1 MQGIVGVLASDR
13 VAAALVVENRVSGLV
28 RLYPEPGVE
37 SEPMAGLHAEDIIDL
52 IARQV
57 ALITKGE
64 LVDAIGV
71 GFPGIIRDG
80 VVEESP
86 NLQQAKGCRL
96 QERLAAVLNTRV
108 LVLNDADAMAAGIAA
123 TVDRLETLVRVWTLG
138 VGIGYGRYPR
148 SEGVWEGGHMVV
160 TLDPKERY
168 CGCGGIGH
176 LESVMGQAAM
186 RRRFLDLEPDEVFTA
201 AQSGDPRCAA
211 FFKLWHRSLAAATA
225 NSIHLD
231 GPGKFF
237 ISGLSARF
245 VDVPLLSQ
253 SLQEMVKMSSLQ
265 GSLFEVITTSDE
277 TAIVGAAI
285 NAQKNFLAETQST
298 QRKS

>member
-13 VAAALVVENRVSGLV
+13 VAVALVAENRVSGLI

-37 SEPMAGLHAEDIIDL
+37 AEPLAGLHAEDIIDL
-52 IARQV
+52 IAREV
-57 ALITKGE
+57 RLVTKGQP
-64 LVDAIGV
+64 LDAIGV

-96 QERLAAVLNTRV
+96 QERLAASLNTRV
-108 LVLNDADAMAAGIAA
+108 LVLNDADATAAGIAA
-123 TVDRLETLVRVWTLG
+123 TLDRLETLVRVWTLG
-138 VGIGYGRYPR
+138 RGIGYGRYPR

-160 TLDPKERY
+160 SLDPKEHY
-168 CGCGGIGH
+168 CGCGGVGH
-176 LESVMGQAAM
+176 LEGIMGHAAM
-186 RRRFLDLEPDEVFTA
+186 RRRFLDLEPDEVFSSA
-201 AQSGDPRCAA
+201 EAGDARCAA
-211 FFKLWHRSLAAATA
+211 FVKLWHRSLAAATA

-237 ISGLSARF
+237 ISGQSARF

-253 SLQEMVKMSSLQ
+253 YLQEMVKMSSLQ
-265 GSLFEVITTSDE
+265 GSLFEVITTSEE
-277 TAIVGAAI
+277 TAIVGAAV
-285 NAQKNFLAETQST
+285 NAGRARSAA
-298 QRKS
+298 

>member
-1 MQGIVGVLASDR
+1 MQGIVGVLAADH
-13 VAAALVVENRVSGLV
+13 VAAALVVENRVSGLI
-28 RLYPEPGVE
+28 RLYPEPGAE
-37 SEPMAGLHAEDIIDL
+37 GEAMASLHAEDIIDL
-52 IARQV
+52 IAREV
-57 ALITKGE
+57 AQLTKGQP
-64 LVDAIGV
+64 VDTIGV

-86 NLQQAKGCRL
+86 NLQQTKGCRL
-96 QERLAAVLNTRV
+96 QERLAAALNARV
-108 LVLNDADAMAAGIAA
+108 LVLNDADATAAGIAA
-123 TVDRLETLVRVWTLG
+123 TQDRLETLVRVWTLG

-148 SEGVWEGGHMVV
+148 SQGVWEGGHMVV
-160 TLDPKERY
+160 SLDPKERY

-176 LESVMGQAAM
+176 LEGVMGQAAM

-201 AQSGDPRCAA
+201 AQAGDPRCAA
-211 FFKLWHRSLAAATA
+211 FVKLWHRSLAAATA

-253 SLQEMVKMSSLQ
+253 YLQEMVKMSSLQ

-285 NAQKNFLAETQST
+285 NAGRARTAA
-298 QRKS
+298 

>member
-1 MQGIVGVLASDR
+1 MQGIVGVMASDR

-28 RLYPEPGVE
+28 RLYPEPGVDA
-37 SEPMAGLHAEDIIDL
+37 EPMAGLHAEDIIDL

-57 ALITKGE
+57 ALVTKGQP
-64 LVDAIGV
+64 VDAIGV

-96 QERLAAVLNTRV
+96 QERLAAVLNARV

-201 AQSGDPRCAA
+201 AQAGDPRCES
-211 FFKLWHRSLAAATA
+211 FVKLWHRSLAAATA
-225 NSIHLD
+225 NSVHLD

-245 VDVPLLSQ
+245 VNVPLLSQ
-253 SLQEMVKMSSLQ
+253 YLQEMVKMSSLQ

-285 NAQKNFLAETQST
+285 NAQKNFLAETQ
-298 QRKS
+298 RKS

>member
-1 MQGIVGVLASDR
+1 MQSIVGVLASDR

-37 SEPMAGLHAEDIIDL
+37 GEPLASLHAEDIIDL
-52 IARQV
+52 IAREV
-57 ALITKGE
+57 ALVAKGQP
-64 LVDAIGV
+64 VDAVGV

-96 QERLAAVLNTRV
+96 QERLAAVLNARV
-108 LVLNDADAMAAGIAA
+108 LVLNDADATAAGIAA

-138 VGIGYGRYPR
+138 RGIGYGRYPR

-160 TLDPKERY
+160 SLDPKERY
-168 CGCGGIGH
+168 CGCGGAGH
-176 LESVMGQAAM
+176 LEGIMGHAAM
-186 RRRFLDLEPDEVFTA
+186 RRRFLDLEPDEIFA
-201 AQSGDPRCAA
+201 SGQAGDARCAA
-211 FFKLWHRSLAAATA
+211 FVKLWHRSLAAATA

-253 SLQEMVKMSSLQ
+253 YLQEMVKMSSLQ
-265 GSLFEVITTSDE
+265 GSLFEVITTSEE
-277 TAIVGAAI
+277 TAIVGAAV
-285 NAQKNFLAETQST
+285 NAGRAGSAA
-298 QRKS
+298 